1 MCVCIH
7 IIYIIYCAYTYKHR
21 IICGKNE
28 KDQSLGDRESFE
40 GLGQTLGDRKGLDG
54 GVRLWMMEKSWMQEA
69 DSACVME
76 KGWMGGQT
84 LGDGEGL
91 DAGTDSW

>member
-54 GVRLWMMEKSWMQEA
+54 GVRLWMMEKSWMQ
-69 DSACVME
+69 
-76 KGWMGGQT
+76 GQT
-84 LGDGEGL
+84 LGDGEGWML
-91 DAGTDSW
+91 VVTT